1 MDDDEIEYPKVFFAS
16 LAFPLFNIEFSYNR
30 RQQEAELKLVE
41 EETERRVEEA
51 IMKKV
56 EEKLKSAYIKLE
68 IDKRLAEGRKKLIIE
83 VAAQLEKE
91 KEAAL
96 IRAKQKEAS
105 SFSLQFV
112 WKKKYA
118 TMLMN

>member
-1 MDDDEIEYPKVFFAS
+1 MRYPSVFCTAG
-16 LAFPLFNIEFSYNR
+16 LFLFFDIQFSYNR

-68 IDKRLAEGRKKLIIE
+68 IDKRLAEGRKKLVIE

-96 IRAKQKEAS
+96 IRAKQKEVS
-105 SFSLQFV
+105 SFLRD
-112 WKKKYA
+112 W
-118 TMLMN
+118 LE